1 MDARR
6 DYLSDAGEGGPDDGG
21 PFADGVDEAAEVRY
35 GLTPLG
41 KRALRRA
48 RRAHRGGHEGSPARQ
63 PALTLN
69 VRN

>member
-6 DYLSDAGEGGPDDGG
+6 DYSSDAGEGGPDAGG
-21 PFADGVDEAAEVRY
+21 PFDEAAEVRY

-48 RRAHRGGHEGSPARQ
+48 RRAHRGGHEGLPARQ